1 MDLSVSGY
9 DEQPVLDTRAASAAR
24 LADRDHTDFDRHKNV
39 YVGVHV
45 PLKHR
50 HQKKRSGKNG
60 HHKSHRKNDKD
71 NKDNVPTPPVTPPSQ
86 RVQFILGGDD
96 ETEKKETP
104 TIFTEMEELHM
115 GEDMEMEWKECARWV
130 KFEEDVEEGGD
141 RWSKPHV
148 ATLSLHSL
156 FELRSCILT
165 GTVLLDMDANHLT
178 DIANLVLDNMVLK
191 GQLQEEDRDKVLNA
205 LLSRHHHQTRR
216 SKAAMFPM
224 VPSLASLRRNFS
236 NPNKL
241 NEQGSESQSSFP
253 RIASSASMRYESTTP
268 EEPGTS
274 TPPRIN
280 STASFAKDRFPRRR
294 SLMDD
299 HCANKGFR
307 EHLHRLMRSTQTQR
321 RPSFQTI
328 PEHDPE
334 SPPEPKPKKVEN
346 HHRRMSLLDH
356 LHVPRRGSLMDP
368 IRRGSV
374 PSKHFMRKIPEGSE
388 ASNVLVG
395 EVDFLKRPII
405 AFVRLSHSLLL
416 GDITE
421 VPIPTRFLFFMLG
434 PQGNQK
440 QYHEVGRAIATL
452 MSDEV
457 FHNVAYRAKNRQDL
471 LAGIDEFLDQVTV
484 LPPGE
489 WDPNIRIEPPSN
501 IPSQEGRKGHGQ
513 DNGDGE
519 KEEEY
524 DSKEELKRTGR
535 LFGGL
540 IDDIKRKAPHYLSDF
555 KDGISLQCLSS
566 VLFLYFACI
575 TPVIT
580 FGGLLGDA
588 TENYQAALENIFSA
602 AICGTTYHLL
612 SGQPLTIIGSTGPI
626 LVYETLMYDFCKGN
640 KLEYLPFRVW
650 VGLWTCFILLVMV
663 ATDASALVKY
673 FTRFVEE
680 SFAALIAF
688 IFIVE
693 AFKKLYHITD
703 HYMVKKWWLESQC
716 TCLPPE
722 EKNDTATSFVNYV
735 MGNDTNMTSVFPT
748 PSAMSWNYS
757 TDSPLNVT
765 DTTPFND
772 FEVIP
777 TSASDGI
784 PWENLTQ
791 HDCLI
796 VHHGHWVG
804 ENCDYAPDVFL
815 MSVVLMAGTFFL
827 ASTLKSMKTERFF
840 PTMVRGVICDFAV
853 FISVLT
859 FVGIDA
865 AFGVDTP
872 KLLVP
877 IEFKPTRSD
886 RGWFINP
893 VGNNPWWVGIAAVI
907 PALLAVILIFM
918 DQQITA
924 VIVNRK
930 EHKLKKGAGYHLDL
944 FIVAIL
950 IGITSLLGLPW
961 FVAATVLSLNH
972 VNSLKMESDC
982 SAPGEKP
989 KFLGVREN
997 RVTGL
1002 VVFLLIGLSVLFTSI
1017 LRLVPMPV
1025 LYGVFLYMGF
1035 SSLAGIQFWDRL
1047 LLVLMPP
1054 KHQPDY
1060 VYLRHVPLKRVHLFT
1075 FIQLMCLVILWVI
1088 KSTDASLV
1096 FPIMVLALVF
1106 VRKLM
1111 DYLFVQADLEYLDD
1125 KMPEMIKRKKADKE
1139 MAEEEF
1145 RERSRTLEGADFLE
1159 VMDQTKDEI
1168 GGNITIPVEAIQY
1181 NPKSKTLNISEEVAK
1196 TAIWK
1201 TLAGDTQ
1208 KRKKSRRSKKSRPGD
1223 LTLKDGPNAHA
1234 DRKPTTKNGELS
1246 PLIEEG
1252 GITINIPPPW
1262 QDNDAK
1268 KQQRPKDVEEGKSPL
1283 IKVQAPSPSDSPDVE
1298 TTV

>member
-1 MDLSVSGY
+1 MDLSSGY
-9 DEQPVLDTRAASAAR
+9 DDQPVIDTRAASAGR

-50 HQKKRSGKNG
+50 HQKKSRSKNG

-71 NKDNVPTPPVTPPSQ
+71 SKDNVPTPPVTPPRQ

-115 GEDMEMEWKECARWV
+115 GDDMEMEWKECARWV

-165 GTVLLDMDANHLT
+165 GTVLLDMDANHLE
-178 DIANLVLDNMVLK
+178 DIANLVLDNMVHK
-191 GQLQEEDRDKVLNA
+191 GQLQEEDREKVLNA

-224 VPSLASLRRNFS
+224 APSLASLRRNFS

-241 NEQGSESQSSFP
+241 NEQGSEKLHISHSAHHLTPSSSPLLGAAPGGSSFP
-253 RIASSASMRYESTTP
+253 RIASSASMRYENSFSTTP

-280 STASFAKDRFPRRR
+280 STASFAKDHLHIPRR
-294 SLMDD
+294 S
-299 HCANKGFR
+299 
-307 EHLHRLMRSTQTQR
+307 S
-321 RPSFQTI
+321 I
-328 PEHDPE
+328 
-334 SPPEPKPKKVEN
+334 
-346 HHRRMSLLDH
+346 
-356 LHVPRRGSLMDP
+356 MDP
-368 IRRGSV
+368 TRRGSV

-395 EVDFLKRPII
+395 EVDFLKHPII
-405 AFVRLSHSLLL
+405 AFVRLSHGLML
-416 GDITE
+416 GDLTE

-434 PQGNQK
+434 PQGNHK

-457 FHNVAYRAKNRQDL
+457 FHNVAYKAKNRQDL

-501 IPSQEGRKGHGQ
+501 IPSQEGRKYAGGQ
-513 DNGDGE
+513 DNGDGDE
-519 KEEEY
+519 KEQEY

-555 KDGISLQCLSS
+555 RDGLNLQCLSS

-588 TENYQAALENIFSA
+588 TDNYQAALENIFSA

-612 SGQPLTIIGSTGPI
+612 AGQPLTIIGSTGPI
-626 LVYETLMYDFCKGN
+626 LVYETLMYNFCKSS

-650 VGLWTCFILLVMV
+650 VGLWTAFILLVMV

-680 SFAALIAF
+680 SFAALIAL

-703 HYMVKKWWLESQC
+703 HYMVKKWWLESYC
-716 TCLPPE
+716 TCIPPE
-722 EKNDTATSFVNYV
+722 EKNLTTTPTTLMDYFMS
-735 MGNDTNMTSVFPT
+735 NDTNMTSSITT
-748 PSAMSWNYS
+748 PAAMTLDYS
-757 TDSPLNVT
+757 LATESPLNAT
-765 DTTPFND
+765 DTTPFNN

-777 TSASDGI
+777 TSEYDGLA
-784 PWENLTQ
+784 WANMSQ

-796 VHHGHWVG
+796 VHHGQWVG

-815 MSVVLMAGTFFL
+815 MSCLLMAGTFFL
-827 ASTLKSMKTERFF
+827 ASILKSMKAERFF

-859 FVGIDA
+859 FVGVDA

-893 VGNNPWWVGIAAVI
+893 VGENPWWVGIAAVI

-924 VIVNRK
+924 VIVSRK

-950 IGITSLLGLPW
+950 IAITSLLGLPW

-1002 VVFLLIGLSVLFTSI
+1002 VVFLMIGLSVLFTSV

-1035 SSLAGIQFWDRL
+1035 SSLGGIQFWDRL

-1088 KSTDASLV
+1088 KSTDAALV

-1111 DYLFVQADLEYLDD
+1111 DYLFIQDDLEYLDD
-1125 KMPEMIKRKKADKE
+1125 KMPEIIKRKKADKE
-1139 MAEEEF
+1139 MVEQEY

-1159 VMDQTKDEI
+1159 VVDQTKDEI

-1208 KRKKSRRSKKSRPGD
+1208 KRKKSRRSKKNRPED

-1234 DRKPTTKNGELS
+1234 DRNSTTKNGELS

-1262 QDNDAK
+1262 QHDNNPK
-1268 KQQRPKDVEEGKSPL
+1268 KRPKDEEEGTSPL

>member
-1 MDLSVSGY
+1 MDLSSGY
-9 DEQPVLDTRAASAAR
+9 DDQPVIDTRAASGAR

-50 HQKKRSGKNG
+50 HQKKSRSKNG

-71 NKDNVPTPPVTPPSQ
+71 SKDNAPTPPVTPPRQ

-115 GEDMEMEWKECARWV
+115 GDDMEMEWKECARWV

-165 GTVLLDMDANHLT
+165 GTVLLDMDANHLE
-178 DIANLVLDNMVLK
+178 DIANLVLDNMVHK
-191 GQLQEEDRDKVLNA
+191 GQLQEEDREKVLNA

-224 VPSLASLRRNFS
+224 APSLASLRRNFS

-241 NEQGSESQSSFP
+241 NEQGSESGSSFP
-253 RIASSASMRYESTTP
+253 RIASSASMRYENSFSTTP

-280 STASFAKDRFPRRR
+280 STASFAK
-294 SLMDD
+294 
-299 HCANKGFR
+299 
-307 EHLHRLMRSTQTQR
+307 
-321 RPSFQTI
+321 
-328 PEHDPE
+328 
-334 SPPEPKPKKVEN
+334 
-346 HHRRMSLLDH
+346 
-356 LHVPRRGSLMDP
+356 
-368 IRRGSV
+368 
-374 PSKHFMRKIPEGSE
+374 SKHFMRKIPEGSE

-395 EVDFLKRPII
+395 EVDFLKHPII
-405 AFVRLSHSLLL
+405 AFVRLSHGLML
-416 GDITE
+416 GDLTE

-434 PQGNQK
+434 PQGNHK

-457 FHNVAYRAKNRQDL
+457 FHNVAYKAKNRQDL

-501 IPSQEGRKGHGQ
+501 IPSQEGRKYAGGQ
-513 DNGDGE
+513 ENGDGDE
-519 KEEEY
+519 KEQEY

-555 KDGISLQCLSS
+555 RDGLNLQCLSS

-588 TENYQAALENIFSA
+588 TDNYQAALENIFSA

-612 SGQPLTIIGSTGPI
+612 AGQPLTIIGSTGPI
-626 LVYETLMYDFCKGN
+626 LVYETLMYNFCKSS

-650 VGLWTCFILLVMV
+650 VGLWTAFILLVMV

-680 SFAALIAF
+680 SFAALIAL

-703 HYMVKKWWLESQC
+703 HHMVKKWWLESSC
-716 TCLPPE
+716 TCIPPE
-722 EKNDTATSFVNYV
+722 EKNLTTTPTTLMDYFMS
-735 MGNDTNMTSVFPT
+735 NDTNMTSSITT
-748 PSAMSWNYS
+748 PAAMTLDYS
-757 TDSPLNVT
+757 LATESPLNAT
-765 DTTPFND
+765 DTTPFNN

-777 TSASDGI
+777 TSEYDGLA
-784 PWENLTQ
+784 WANMSQ

-796 VHHGHWVG
+796 VHHGQWVG

-815 MSVVLMAGTFFL
+815 MSCLLMAGTFFL
-827 ASTLKSMKTERFF
+827 ASILKSMKAERFF

-859 FVGIDA
+859 FVGVDA

-893 VGNNPWWVGIAAVI
+893 VGENPWWVGIAAVI

-924 VIVNRK
+924 VIVSRK

-950 IGITSLLGLPW
+950 IAITSLLGLPW

-1002 VVFLLIGLSVLFTSI
+1002 VVFLMIGLSVLFTSV

-1035 SSLAGIQFWDRL
+1035 SSLGGIQFWDRL

-1088 KSTDASLV
+1088 KSTDAALV

-1111 DYLFVQADLEYLDD
+1111 DYLFIQDDLEYLDD
-1125 KMPEMIKRKKADKE
+1125 KMPEIIKRKKADIE
-1139 MAEEEF
+1139 MVEQEY

-1159 VMDQTKDEI
+1159 VVDQTKDEI

-1208 KRKKSRRSKKSRPGD
+1208 KRKKSRRSKKNRPED
-1223 LTLKDGPNAHA
+1223 LTLNNGPNAHA
-1234 DRKPTTKNGELS
+1234 DRNSTTKNGELS

-1262 QDNDAK
+1262 QHDNNPK
-1268 KQQRPKDVEEGKSPL
+1268 KRPKDEEEGTSPL

>member
-1 MDLSVSGY
+1 MDLSSGY
-9 DEQPVLDTRAASAAR
+9 DDQPVIDTRAASAAR
-24 LADRDHTDFDRHKNV
+24 LADQAHTDFDRHKNV

-50 HQKKRSGKNG
+50 HQKKRSSKNG
-60 HHKSHRKNDKD
+60 HHRSEKRDRKNE
-71 NKDNVPTPPVTPPSQ
+71 KDNVPTPPVTPPGQ
-86 RVQFILGGDD
+86 RVQFILGADD
-96 ETEKKETP
+96 EAEKKEAP

-115 GEDMEMEWKECARWV
+115 GDDMEMEWKECARWV

-178 DIANLVLDNMVLK
+178 DIANLVLDNMVHK
-191 GQLQEEDRDKVLNA
+191 GQLQEVDREKVLNA

-224 VPSLASLRRNFS
+224 APSLASLRRNFS

-241 NEQGSESQSSFP
+241 SEQGSEKLHTSHSAHHLTPCPPSPLLMGESPGGNSFP
-253 RIASSASMRYESTTP
+253 RIASSASMRYENSFSTTP
-268 EEPGTS
+268 EEPGGTS

-280 STASFAKDRFPRRR
+280 STASFAKD
-294 SLMDD
+294 
-299 HCANKGFR
+299 
-307 EHLHRLMRSTQTQR
+307 
-321 RPSFQTI
+321 
-328 PEHDPE
+328 
-334 SPPEPKPKKVEN
+334 
-346 HHRRMSLLDH
+346 H
-356 LHVPRRGSLMDP
+356 LHVPRRGSLMP
-368 IRRGSV
+368 GFGERRGSV

-395 EVDFLKRPII
+395 EVDFLKHPII
-405 AFVRLSHSLLL
+405 AFVRLSHGLLL
-416 GDITE
+416 GDLTE

-457 FHNVAYRAKNRQDL
+457 FHNVAYKAKNRQDL

-501 IPSQEGRKGHGQ
+501 IPSQEGRKYAGGQ
-513 DNGDGE
+513 DNGDGD

-535 LFGGL
+535 FFGGL
-540 IDDIKRKAPHYLSDF
+540 IDDVKRKAPHYLSDF
-555 KDGISLQCLSS
+555 KDGLNLQCLSS

-588 TENYQAALENIFSA
+588 TDNYQAALENIFSA

-612 SGQPLTIIGSTGPI
+612 AGQPLTIIGSTGPI
-626 LVYETLMYDFCKGN
+626 LVYETLMYNFCKGN
-640 KLEYLPFRVW
+640 GLEYLPFRVW
-650 VGLWTCFILLVMV
+650 VGLWTSFILLVMV

-680 SFAALIAF
+680 SFAALIAL

-703 HYMVKKWWLESQC
+703 HYMVKKWWLESSC
-716 TCLPPE
+716 ICVPPI
-722 EKNDTATSFVNYV
+722 EKNLTTPTSIMDIFL
-735 MGNDTNMTSVFPT
+735 NDTNMTFPT
-748 PSAMSWNYS
+748 PASMPLGYS
-757 TDSPLNVT
+757 LATSSPLNVT

-772 FEVIP
+772 YEVFP
-777 TSASDGI
+777 TSESDGI
-784 PWENLTQ
+784 PWANLSQ

-796 VHHGHWVG
+796 VHHGRWVG

-815 MSVVLMAGTFFL
+815 MSVLLMFGTFFL
-827 ASTLKSMKTERFF
+827 ASILKSMKTERFF

-853 FISVLT
+853 FISVLV
-859 FVGIDA
+859 FVGVDA
-865 AFGVDTP
+865 VFGVDTP

-877 IEFKPTRSD
+877 IEFKPTRPD
-886 RGWFINP
+886 RTWFINP
-893 VGNNPWWVGIAAVI
+893 VSGNPWWVGIAAVI

-924 VIVNRK
+924 VIVSRK

-1002 VVFLLIGLSVLFTSI
+1002 IVFLLIGLSVLFTSI

-1035 SSLAGIQFWDRL
+1035 SSLGGIQFWDRL

-1111 DYLFVQADLEYLDD
+1111 DYLFIQDDLEYLDD
-1125 KMPEMIKRKKADKE
+1125 KMPEIIKRKKADKE
-1139 MAEEEF
+1139 MVEEEY

-1159 VMDQTKDEI
+1159 VVDQTKDEI

-1201 TLAGDTQ
+1201 TLAGDTSQ
-1208 KRKKSRRSKKSRPGD
+1208 KRKKSRRSKKSRPDD
-1223 LTLKDGPNAHA
+1223 LTLKDGPNNVP
-1234 DRKPTTKNGELS
+1234 DRKSATKNGELS
-1246 PLIEEG
+1246 PLIEEAG
-1252 GITINIPPPW
+1252 GIVINIPPPW
-1262 QDNDAK
+1262 QDNDCK
-1268 KQQRPKDVEEGKSPL
+1268 KRSKDVEEGKSPL
-1283 IKVQAPSPSDSPDVE
+1283 IKVQAPSPADSPDLE

>member
-280 STASFAKDRFPRRR
+280 STASFAK
-294 SLMDD
+294 
-299 HCANKGFR
+299 
-307 EHLHRLMRSTQTQR
+307 
-321 RPSFQTI
+321 
-328 PEHDPE
+328 
-334 SPPEPKPKKVEN
+334 
-346 HHRRMSLLDH
+346 
-356 LHVPRRGSLMDP
+356 
-368 IRRGSV
+368 
-374 PSKHFMRKIPEGSE
+374 SKHFMRKIPEGSE

-735 MGNDTNMTSVFPT
+735 MGNDTNMTSVFST

-757 TDSPLNVT
+757 MATDSPLNVT

>member
-1 MDLSVSGY
+1 MDLSSGY
-9 DEQPVLDTRAASAAR
+9 DDQPVIDTRAASAAR
-24 LADRDHTDFDRHKNV
+24 LADQAHTDFDRHKNV

-50 HQKKRSGKNG
+50 HQKKRSSKNG
-60 HHKSHRKNDKD
+60 HHRSEKRDRKNE
-71 NKDNVPTPPVTPPSQ
+71 KDNVPTPPVTPPGQ
-86 RVQFILGGDD
+86 RVQFILGADD
-96 ETEKKETP
+96 EAEKKEAP

-115 GEDMEMEWKECARWV
+115 GDDMEMEWKECARWV

-178 DIANLVLDNMVLK
+178 DIANLVLDNMVHK
-191 GQLQEEDRDKVLNA
+191 GQLQEVDREKVLNA

-224 VPSLASLRRNFS
+224 APSLASLRRNFS

-241 NEQGSESQSSFP
+241 SEQGSESGNSFP
-253 RIASSASMRYESTTP
+253 RIASSASMRYENSFSTTP
-268 EEPGTS
+268 EEPGGTS

-280 STASFAKDRFPRRR
+280 STASFAK
-294 SLMDD
+294 
-299 HCANKGFR
+299 
-307 EHLHRLMRSTQTQR
+307 
-321 RPSFQTI
+321 
-328 PEHDPE
+328 
-334 SPPEPKPKKVEN
+334 
-346 HHRRMSLLDH
+346 
-356 LHVPRRGSLMDP
+356 
-368 IRRGSV
+368 
-374 PSKHFMRKIPEGSE
+374 SKHFMRKIPEGSE

-395 EVDFLKRPII
+395 EVDFLKHPII
-405 AFVRLSHSLLL
+405 AFVRLSHGLLL
-416 GDITE
+416 GDLTE

-452 MSDEV
+452 MSDEGNQKQYHEVGRAIATLMSDEGNQKQYHEVGRAIATLMSDEGNQKQYHEVGRAIATLMSDEGNQKQYHEVGRAIATLMSDEGNQKQYHEVGRAIATLMSDEV
-457 FHNVAYRAKNRQDL
+457 FHNVAYKAKNRQDL

-501 IPSQEGRKGHGQ
+501 IPSQEGRKYAGGQ
-513 DNGDGE
+513 DNGDGD

-535 LFGGL
+535 FFGGL
-540 IDDIKRKAPHYLSDF
+540 IDDVKRKAPHYLSDF
-555 KDGISLQCLSS
+555 KDGLNLQCLSS

-588 TENYQAALENIFSA
+588 TDNYQAALENIFSA

-612 SGQPLTIIGSTGPI
+612 AGQPLTIIGSTGPI
-626 LVYETLMYDFCKGN
+626 LVYETLMYNFCK
-640 KLEYLPFRVW
+640 VW
-650 VGLWTCFILLVMV
+650 VGLWTSFILLVMV

-680 SFAALIAF
+680 SFAALIAL

-703 HYMVKKWWLESQC
+703 HYMVKKWWLESSC
-716 TCLPPE
+716 ICVPPI
-722 EKNDTATSFVNYV
+722 EKNLTTPTSIMDIFL
-735 MGNDTNMTSVFPT
+735 NDTNMTFPT
-748 PSAMSWNYS
+748 PASMPLGYS
-757 TDSPLNVT
+757 LATSSPLNVT

-772 FEVIP
+772 YEVFP
-777 TSASDGI
+777 TSESDGI
-784 PWENLTQ
+784 PWANLSQ

-796 VHHGHWVG
+796 VHHGRWVG

-815 MSVVLMAGTFFL
+815 MSVLLMFGTFFL
-827 ASTLKSMKTERFF
+827 ASILKSMKTERFF

-853 FISVLT
+853 FISVLV
-859 FVGIDA
+859 FVGVDA
-865 AFGVDTP
+865 VFGVDTP

-877 IEFKPTRSD
+877 IEFKPTRPD
-886 RGWFINP
+886 RTWFINP
-893 VGNNPWWVGIAAVI
+893 VSGNPWWVGIAAVI

-924 VIVNRK
+924 VIVSRK

-1002 VVFLLIGLSVLFTSI
+1002 IVFLLIGLSVLFTSI
-1017 LRLVPMPV
+1017 LR
-1025 LYGVFLYMGF
+1025 
-1035 SSLAGIQFWDRL
+1035 FWDRL

-1111 DYLFVQADLEYLDD
+1111 DYLFIQDDLEYLDD
-1125 KMPEMIKRKKADKE
+1125 KMPEIIKRKKADKE
-1139 MAEEEF
+1139 MVEEEY

-1159 VMDQTKDEI
+1159 VVDQTKDEI

-1201 TLAGDTQ
+1201 TLAGDTSQ
-1208 KRKKSRRSKKSRPGD
+1208 KRKKSRRSKKSRPDD
-1223 LTLKDGPNAHA
+1223 LTLKDGPNNVP
-1234 DRKPTTKNGELS
+1234 DRKSATKNGELS
-1246 PLIEEG
+1246 PLIEEAG
-1252 GITINIPPPW
+1252 GIVINIPPPW
-1262 QDNDAK
+1262 QDNDCK
-1268 KQQRPKDVEEGKSPL
+1268 KRSKDVEEGKSPL
-1283 IKVQAPSPSDSPDVE
+1283 IKVQAPSPADSPDLE

>member
-280 STASFAKDRFPRRR
+280 STASFAK
-294 SLMDD
+294 
-299 HCANKGFR
+299 
-307 EHLHRLMRSTQTQR
+307 
-321 RPSFQTI
+321 
-328 PEHDPE
+328 
-334 SPPEPKPKKVEN
+334 
-346 HHRRMSLLDH
+346 
-356 LHVPRRGSLMDP
+356 
-368 IRRGSV
+368 
-374 PSKHFMRKIPEGSE
+374 SKHFMRKIPEGSE

>member
-71 NKDNVPTPPVTPPSQ
+71 NKDNVPTPPEGELVMTSRSQ
-86 RVQFILGGDD
+86 NSPKIPDRKPLGVKFEDHVREETDGVNPTWVKFEEDVEEGGDRWSKPHVATLSLHSLFD
-96 ETEKKETP
+96 FELWVK
-104 TIFTEMEELHM
+104 FEEDVEEGGDRWSKPHVATLSLHSLFELWVKFE
-115 GEDMEMEWKECARWV
+115 EDVEEGGDRWSKPHVATLSLHSLFDFELWV

-280 STASFAKDRFPRRR
+280 STASFAK
-294 SLMDD
+294 
-299 HCANKGFR
+299 
-307 EHLHRLMRSTQTQR
+307 
-321 RPSFQTI
+321 
-328 PEHDPE
+328 
-334 SPPEPKPKKVEN
+334 
-346 HHRRMSLLDH
+346 
-356 LHVPRRGSLMDP
+356 
-368 IRRGSV
+368 
-374 PSKHFMRKIPEGSE
+374 SKHFMRKIPEGSE

-982 SAPGEKP
+982 SAPERNP
-989 KFLGVREN
+989 NSSEEN

-1208 KRKKSRRSKKSRPGD
+1208 K
-1223 LTLKDGPNAHA
+1223 
-1234 DRKPTTKNGELS
+1234 
-1246 PLIEEG
+1246 
-1252 GITINIPPPW
+1252 
-1262 QDNDAK
+1262 
-1268 KQQRPKDVEEGKSPL
+1268 GK
-1283 IKVQAPSPSDSPDVE
+1283 
-1298 TTV
+1298 

>member
-1 MDLSVSGY
+1 MDLSSGY
-9 DEQPVLDTRAASAAR
+9 DDQPVIDTRAASGAR

-50 HQKKRSGKNG
+50 HQKKSRSKNG

-71 NKDNVPTPPVTPPSQ
+71 SKDNAPTPPVTPPRQ

-115 GEDMEMEWKECARWV
+115 GDDMEMEWKECARWV

-165 GTVLLDMDANHLT
+165 GTVLLDMDANHLE
-178 DIANLVLDNMVLK
+178 DIANLVLDNMVHK
-191 GQLQEEDRDKVLNA
+191 GQLQEEDREKVLNA

-224 VPSLASLRRNFS
+224 APSLASLRRNFS

-241 NEQGSESQSSFP
+241 NEQGSESGSSFP
-253 RIASSASMRYESTTP
+253 RIASSASMRYENSFSTTP

-280 STASFAKDRFPRRR
+280 STASFAK
-294 SLMDD
+294 
-299 HCANKGFR
+299 
-307 EHLHRLMRSTQTQR
+307 
-321 RPSFQTI
+321 
-328 PEHDPE
+328 
-334 SPPEPKPKKVEN
+334 
-346 HHRRMSLLDH
+346 
-356 LHVPRRGSLMDP
+356 
-368 IRRGSV
+368 
-374 PSKHFMRKIPEGSE
+374 SKHFMRKIPEGSE

-395 EVDFLKRPII
+395 EVDFLKHPII
-405 AFVRLSHSLLL
+405 AFVRLSHGLML
-416 GDITE
+416 GDLTE

-434 PQGNQK
+434 PQGNHK

-457 FHNVAYRAKNRQDL
+457 FHNVAYKAKNRQDL

-501 IPSQEGRKGHGQ
+501 IPSQEGRKYAGGQ
-513 DNGDGE
+513 ENGDGDE
-519 KEEEY
+519 KEQEY

-555 KDGISLQCLSS
+555 RDGLNLQCLSS

-588 TENYQAALENIFSA
+588 TDNYQAALENIFSA

-612 SGQPLTIIGSTGPI
+612 AGQPLTIIGSTGPI
-626 LVYETLMYDFCKGN
+626 LVYETLMYNFCKSS

-650 VGLWTCFILLVMV
+650 VGLWTAFILLVMV

-680 SFAALIAF
+680 SFAALIAL

-703 HYMVKKWWLESQC
+703 HHMVKKWWLESSC
-716 TCLPPE
+716 TCIPPE
-722 EKNDTATSFVNYV
+722 EKNLTTTPTTLMDYFMS
-735 MGNDTNMTSVFPT
+735 NDTNMTSSITT
-748 PSAMSWNYS
+748 PAAMTLDYS
-757 TDSPLNVT
+757 LATESPLNAT
-765 DTTPFND
+765 DTTPFNN

-777 TSASDGI
+777 TSEYDGLA
-784 PWENLTQ
+784 WANMSQ

-796 VHHGHWVG
+796 VHHGQWVG

-815 MSVVLMAGTFFL
+815 MSCLLMAGTFFL
-827 ASTLKSMKTERFF
+827 ASILKSMKAERFF

-859 FVGIDA
+859 FVGVDA

-893 VGNNPWWVGIAAVI
+893 VGENPWWVGIAAVI

-924 VIVNRK
+924 VIVSRK

-950 IGITSLLGLPW
+950 IAITSLLGLPW

-1002 VVFLLIGLSVLFTSI
+1002 VVFLMIGLSVLFTSV

-1035 SSLAGIQFWDRL
+1035 SSLGGIQFWDRL

-1088 KSTDASLV
+1088 KSTDAALV

-1111 DYLFVQADLEYLDD
+1111 DYLFIQDDLEYLDD
-1125 KMPEMIKRKKADKE
+1125 KMPEIIKRKKADKE
-1139 MAEEEF
+1139 MVEQEY

-1159 VMDQTKDEI
+1159 VVDQTKDEI

-1208 KRKKSRRSKKSRPGD
+1208 KRKKSRRSKKNRPED
-1223 LTLKDGPNAHA
+1223 LTLNNGPNAHA
-1234 DRKPTTKNGELS
+1234 DRNSTTKNGELS

-1262 QDNDAK
+1262 QHDNNPK
-1268 KQQRPKDVEEGKSPL
+1268 KRPKDEEEGTSPL